1 MKQIVLLF
9 PLIFSQIWGGSMV
22 LAQSEINL
30 LSDSSQNLLESEA
43 TIKEI
48 EVLGST
54 VFARTEL
61 DKVTD
66 PFIGKKISIMI
77 KEEIESSVTN
87 LYVQKGYTTSGAYS
101 PPQDVSKGKIVI
113 RVVEGSLENI
123 EIRGLK
129 HLAQSYVRSRLELAT
144 GTPLNIRRV
153 EEALQLLQLNPL
165 FESVRGH
172 IKQGTA
178 RELSVLVVD
187 LVEAPAFSIG
197 LQFDNYSPPSIG
209 EYQGTASVEHQN
221 VLGLGDRFR
230 AAYSLTEGLD
240 RYDFSY
246 KIPFNAKDG
255 SIEIAYVNGENQIV
269 EQFEELELRAESSIF
284 SLSVRQPII
293 LKPTEELALYA
304 TLDLQESRTYLFDDI
319 PFSFT
324 VGPEGGKSRITA
336 IRLGQE
342 WIKRSDT
349 NVFALRSQFSI
360 GLNWFDATVNDSGTD
375 GRFFSWQGQ
384 FQWVEK
390 LDEDVT
396 FLLRTTAQLTPD
408 SLLPIEQF
416 PLGGIETT
424 RGYRENLR
432 VGDNGLSA
440 SSEVRFA
447 LVREDWTNLEVAP
460 FVDFGTV
467 WNNRGDVPAPNTLV
481 SLGASL
487 RLSLWDSLFVRL
499 DYGIP
504 LVKEDNRGDSLQDN
518 GLFFSVG
525 GQIKF

>member
-1 MKQIVLLF
+1 L
-9 PLIFSQIWGGSMV
+9 
-22 LAQSEINL
+22 
-30 LSDSSQNLLESEA
+30 
-43 TIKEI
+43 
-48 EVLGST
+48 
-54 VFARTEL
+54 
-61 DKVTD
+61 
-66 PFIGKKISIMI
+66 
-77 KEEIESSVTN
+77 
-87 LYVQKGYTTSGAYS
+87 
-101 PPQDVSKGKIVI
+101 
-113 RVVEGSLENI
+113 
-123 EIRGLK
+123 
-129 HLAQSYVRSRLELAT
+129 
-144 GTPLNIRRV
+144 
-153 EEALQLLQLNPL
+153 
-165 FESVRGH
+165 
-172 IKQGTA
+172 
-178 RELSVLVVD
+178 
-187 LVEAPAFSIG
+187 
-197 LQFDNYSPPSIG
+197 
-209 EYQGTASVEHQN
+209 
-221 VLGLGDRFR
+221 
-230 AAYSLTEGLD
+230 
-240 RYDFSY
+240 SY

-269 EQFEELELRAESSIF
+269 EQFEELELRAESNIF
-284 SLSVRQPII
+284 SLSVRQPIV
-293 LKPTEELALYA
+293 LKPTEEFALYA
-304 TLDLQESRTYLFDDI
+304 ALDLQESRTYLFDNI

-324 VGPEGGKSRITA
+324 VGPEDGKSRITA

-342 WIKRSDT
+342 WIKRSET
-349 NVFALRSQFSI
+349 NVIALRSQFSI